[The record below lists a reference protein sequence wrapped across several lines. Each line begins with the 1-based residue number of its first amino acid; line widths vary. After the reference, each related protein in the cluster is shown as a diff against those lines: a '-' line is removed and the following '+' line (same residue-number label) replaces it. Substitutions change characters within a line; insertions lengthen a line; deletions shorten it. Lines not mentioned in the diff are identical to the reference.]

1 MEAVIK
7 GRRKR
12 AAAIEMGAAEFGR
25 REIFHTV
32 GAVLWRFRRRTAA
45 ALTLLLAAKLFAVL
59 VPVLLKRIVDSLEPS
74 GSALVLPVFLLLG
87 YALVRFAGGLFTELR
102 DLVFVR
108 VIQTAV
114 AGFTVRMFEH
124 LHSLGVR
131 FHGSRQTGVF
141 SRDVERGTAGV
152 GFLMGTALF
161 TLLPTVVEIVS
172 VVIILM
178 AAYRMG
184 FAGII
189 LVTFIVYA
197 FFTVVYTEKR
207 TPLQRQLNELDSTAN
222 GHLVDS
228 LLNYETV
235 KFYTNEKFE
244 SQRLRDIML
253 KWIGVG
259 IENQKALSILHSGQ
273 SGIIA
278 FGVAAVMLLAG
289 QEVVNGNMAV
299 GDLVLV
305 NAYVI
310 QVCLPLNTLG
320 VIFREAR
327 EALINAERMSELLRF
342 PPESDPDTELPPL
355 QLHGGA
361 VEFSEVDFSY
371 EAGRQILHQ
380 VSFRIEPGDT
390 VAVVGGSG
398 SGKSTL
404 ARLLLRFYD
413 VDGGSVTVDGQDVRK
428 VSHASLR
435 AAIGVVPQDSL
446 LFNNT
451 IAYNIAY
458 GRVGAT
464 PADVIE
470 AAKAARI
477 HDLIQSLPAQY
488 ETMVGQRGVKL
499 SGGER
504 QRIAIARAVLKNPPL
519 LVFDEATSAL
529 DTRTERDIKAELD
542 RLAQGRSTLIIAHRL
557 STIVDADMILVM
569 DHGRI
574 VERGTHAELLQAN
587 GLYAQMW
594 TLQRQQSELD
604 AIGTQLTSQPV
615 NLVALVAGV
624 LDAIRPL
631 VDEKGIV
638 LYTLVSPDTVRVTGD
653 PSALQQAVFD
663 VCESAIAFTPPSGR
677 MELRLER
684 EGGQAV
690 ISVTDGRH
698 ATVDTEAEDGESMD
712 ETPAGEG
719 ADLAVAKPVDP
730 LRVAALLHEMGGSF
744 HTTQAAGS
752 PGMTFSVRLPLR
764 AVAELAPAAQEADKE
779 TVLEGMR
786 VFIADDQQEAR
797 ELLAAVLEDRGAQT
811 ELFASGNAVL
821 QALRERPAGDWPD
834 VLVCDISLGEPD
846 GYQVIGEIRRMEAER
861 SSSLAQRLPAIA
873 VSGYAERE
881 DRLRALLAGFQ
892 VHVGKPVDPRELLA
906 TLLAVARPSVARH
919 GVARPDATS
928 RT

>member
-1 MEAVIK
+1 MESVIK
-7 GRRKR
+7 GRRR
-12 AAAIEMGAAEFGR
+12 QAVPSDMGTAEFGR
-25 REIFHTV
+25 REIFLTV
-32 GAVLWRFRRRTAA
+32 RDVLWRFRRRTAA
-45 ALTLLLAAKLFAVL
+45 ALALLLAAKLFAVL
-59 VPVLLKRIVDSLEPS
+59 VPVLLKRIVDSLEA
-74 GSALVLPVFLLLG
+74 GDAVLVLPVFLLLG

-172 VVIILM
+172 VIIILM
-178 AAYRMG
+178 AAYRFG

-197 FFTVVYTEKR
+197 FFTVIYTEKR

-244 SQRLRDIML
+244 SQRLRDIMS

-259 IENQKALSILHSGQ
+259 IENQKALSLLHTGQ

-299 GDLVLV
+299 GDLILV

-342 PPESDPDTELPPL
+342 PPEADPDVELPPL
-355 QLHGGA
+355 QLRGGA
-361 VEFSEVDFSY
+361 VEFREVDFSY
-371 EAGRQILHQ
+371 ESGRQILHQ
-380 VSFRIEPGDT
+380 VSFRIEPGAT

-413 VDGGSVTVDGQDVRK
+413 VDGGSVVVDDQDVRT
-428 VSHASLR
+428 VSQASLR

-458 GRVGAT
+458 GRAGAT
-464 PADVIE
+464 AADIIE

-529 DTRTERDIKAELD
+529 DTRTERDIQAELD

-557 STIVDADMILVM
+557 STIVEADMILVM
-569 DHGRI
+569 DHGRV
-574 VERGTHAELLQAN
+574 VERGTHDELLQAD

-594 TLQRQQSELD
+594 NLQRQQSELD
-604 AIGTQLTSQPV
+604 AFGSRLTAQPV

-638 LYTLVSPDTVRVTGD
+638 LYTLVSPNTARVTGD
-653 PSALQQAVFD
+653 PSALQQVIFD
-663 VCESAIAFTPPSGR
+663 LCESAIAFTPVSGR
-677 MELRLER
+677 MELRLEQ

-690 ISVTDGRH
+690 ISVTDGRRAPIDADEVAVGH
-698 ATVDTEAEDGESMD
+698 GGE
-712 ETPAGEG
+712 TGEES
-719 ADLAVAKPVDP
+719 AMEVAKPVDP
-730 LRVAALLHEMGGSF
+730 LRVGALLQEMGGSF
-744 HTTQAAGS
+744 HTRQAAGS

-764 AVAELAPAAQEADKE
+764 AVADLAPASPESDEEA
-779 TVLEGMR
+779 VLQGLK

-797 ELLAAVLEDRGAQT
+797 ELLAAVLEDRGAQA
-811 ELFASGNAVL
+811 ELFASGGAVL
-821 QALRERPAGDWPD
+821 QALRERVPSDWPD

-846 GYQVIGEIRRMEAER
+846 GYEVIGEIRRMEAQR

-873 VSGYAERE
+873 LSGYAERE

-906 TLLAVARPSVARH
+906 TLLAVTRPGATSKPSVR
-919 GVARPDATS
+919 
-928 RT
+928 

>member
-1 MEAVIK
+1 
-7 GRRKR
+7 
-12 AAAIEMGAAEFGR
+12 
-25 REIFHTV
+25 
-32 GAVLWRFRRRTAA
+32 
-45 ALTLLLAAKLFAVL
+45 
-59 VPVLLKRIVDSLEPS
+59 
-74 GSALVLPVFLLLG
+74 
-87 YALVRFAGGLFTELR
+87 
-102 DLVFVR
+102 
-108 VIQTAV
+108 
-114 AGFTVRMFEH
+114 
-124 LHSLGVR
+124 
-131 FHGSRQTGVF
+131 
-141 SRDVERGTAGV
+141 
-152 GFLMGTALF
+152 
-161 TLLPTVVEIVS
+161 
-172 VVIILM
+172 
-178 AAYRMG
+178 
-184 FAGII
+184 
-189 LVTFIVYA
+189 
-197 FFTVVYTEKR
+197 
-207 TPLQRQLNELDSTAN
+207 
-222 GHLVDS
+222 
-228 LLNYETV
+228 
-235 KFYTNEKFE
+235 
-244 SQRLRDIML
+244 
-253 KWIGVG
+253 
-259 IENQKALSILHSGQ
+259 
-273 SGIIA
+273 
-278 FGVAAVMLLAG
+278 
-289 QEVVNGNMAV
+289 
-299 GDLVLV
+299 
-305 NAYVI
+305 
-310 QVCLPLNTLG
+310 
-320 VIFREAR
+320 
-327 EALINAERMSELLRF
+327 LRF
-342 PPESDPDTELPPL
+342 PPESDPDIELPPL
-355 QLHGGA
+355 SLHGGA
-361 VEFSEVDFSY
+361 VEFRDVDFSY

-380 VSFRIEPGDT
+380 VSFRIEPGAT

-413 VDGGSVTVDGQDVRK
+413 VDGGSVVVDGQDVRT

-488 ETMVGQRGVKL
+488 ETTVGQRGVKL

-529 DTRTERDIKAELD
+529 DTRTERDIQAELD

-594 TLQRQQSELD
+594 TLQRQQNELD
-604 AIGTQLTSQPV
+604 AIGARLTAQPV
-615 NLVALVAGV
+615 NLVTLVAGV

-653 PSALQQAVFD
+653 PSALQQVVFD
-663 VCESAIAFTPPSGR
+663 LCESAIAFTPTSGR

-698 ATVDTEAEDGESMD
+698 APFDADMADEEAKE
-712 ETPAGEG
+712 ETSSGGAG
-719 ADLAVAKPVDP
+719 DLDVAKPVDP

-764 AVAELAPAAQEADKE
+764 AVAELAPAAQEADE
-779 TVLEGMR
+779 EAVLQGMR
-786 VFIADDQQEAR
+786 IFIADDQEEAR
-797 ELLAAVLEDRGAQT
+797 ELLAAVLEDRGAKT
-811 ELFASGNAVL
+811 ELFSSGGAVL
-821 QALRERPAGDWPD
+821 QALRERSPPDWPD

-846 GYQVIGEIRRMEAER
+846 GYEVIGEIRRMEAQR

-873 VSGYAERE
+873 LSGYAERE

-906 TLLAVARPSVARH
+906 TLLAVARP
-919 GVARPDATS
+919 GATS
-928 RT
+928 KTSAR